1 MAIKWTVKDVI
12 EAFDKAMSS
21 TPNQGDGNTQL
32 LQQLKAKQAGRQ
44 PVGQAPPKQSAF
56 ALSQLPTEVRR

>member
-12 EAFDKAMSS
+12 EAFDKATSS
-21 TPNQGDGNTQL
+21 TPNQGSNSL
-32 LQQLKAKQAGRQ
+32 LQQLKDKAR
-44 PVGQAPPKQSAF
+44 VGQPTQTQSAF